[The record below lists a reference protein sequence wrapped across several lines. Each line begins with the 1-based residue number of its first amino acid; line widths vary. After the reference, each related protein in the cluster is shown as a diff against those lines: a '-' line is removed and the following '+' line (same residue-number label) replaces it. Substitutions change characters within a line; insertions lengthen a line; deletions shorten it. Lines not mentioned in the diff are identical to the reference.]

1 MVIIKQFNPAAGG
14 EKTHAS
20 RLRMSSR
27 ACHRC
32 RTLHKKCDIQSRGRT
47 CSNCEAGG
55 ASCRGGGTSELQIR
69 FSGLSHQVDEVPD
82 TCPSSK
88 TRSRTRGD
96 RRRSNRPLLAAT
108 NNDGSLG
115 VVDASWQSAS
125 EAPPLIEEEASVST
139 HTHNVDDGSA
149 QASLHP
155 QLLPSH
161 EAKLVKHFFTTLI
174 PWFDYCWPSGP
185 FGSYIKST
193 LRQDPGILYAV
204 LAVSARYLEAVRSE
218 EWDSN
223 EYERKC
229 LGILIPMLND
239 RNVAEPQGDGVL
251 VSALLL
257 RLLDEMTDPSD
268 SQLVIRH
275 TVSAPVLLRMRQ
287 HNLQP
292 TELSNAAMTIVL
304 RQEIFVANMVK
315 RPVELLGEDC
325 GIDGGLG
332 LASDVIWA
340 HRMTAHAAR
349 VTNFAYG
356 NEPRTTDIRDHLWG
370 YLDSWDQAKPSSFEP
385 LNEFD
390 GLAPEDQASTF
401 PAIYYIHDCAVSGRQ
416 YLEICK
422 IILLAHDPRT
432 PSLGLGRASY
442 VRAQEEKIR
451 QSVRTVCGIWM
462 SNEEYVPARVLVGLA
477 IGIAG
482 ELFTNPAET
491 RQLCKIVLEA
501 ERHVGWPCLKVS
513 PSLQAFWGLNDTD
526 VTH

>member
-1 MVIIKQFNPAAGG
+1 
-14 EKTHAS
+14 
-20 RLRMSSR
+20 
-27 ACHRC
+27 
-32 RTLHKKCDIQSRGRT
+32 
-47 CSNCEAGG
+47 
-55 ASCRGGGTSELQIR
+55 
-69 FSGLSHQVDEVPD
+69 
-82 TCPSSK
+82 
-88 TRSRTRGD
+88 
-96 RRRSNRPLLAAT
+96 PLLAA
-108 NNDGSLG
+108 NDNEDSGD
-115 VVDASWQSAS
+115 VVDAPWQPAS
-125 EAPPLIEEEASVST
+125 EAPPLIEEEASGST
-139 HTHNVDDGSA
+139 HTLDVDNGSA
-149 QASLHP
+149 QASFRP
-155 QLLPSH
+155 QPLPSH

-268 SQLVIRH
+268 SHLVIRH

-292 TELSNAAMTIVL
+292 TELSNAAMAIVL

-332 LASDVIWA
+332 PASDVIWA

-356 NEPRTTDIRDHLWG
+356 NERRTTDLWDHLWR
-370 YLDSWDQAKPSSFEP
+370 YLGSWDQAKPSSFEP
-385 LNEFD
+385 LNEIH
-390 GLAPEDQASTF
+390 GIGPKDQASTF
-401 PAIYYIHDCAVSGRQ
+401 PDFYYIHDCAVSGRQ

-442 VRAQEEKIR
+442 VKAQEEKIR
-451 QSVRTVCGIWM
+451 GSVRIVCGIWM
-462 SNEEYVPARVLVGLA
+462 SNEEHVPARVLVGLA

-482 ELFTNPAET
+482 ELFTDPDET
-491 RQLCKIVLEA
+491 RQLYKIVLEA

-513 PSLQAFWGLNDTD
+513 PSLQAFWGLDD
-526 VTH
+526 ADIAR

>member
-1 MVIIKQFNPAAGG
+1 MVIIKQFNPAPGG

-32 RTLHKKCDIQSRGRT
+32 RTLHKKCDIRSRSQT

-69 FSGLSHQVDEVPD
+69 FSGLSHPVEVADASPL
-82 TCPSSK
+82 SK

-108 NNDGSLG
+108 DNEDSGD
-115 VVDASWQSAS
+115 VVDAPWQLAS
-125 EAPPLIEEEASVST
+125 EAPPLIEEEASGST
-139 HTHNVDDGSA
+139 HTLDVDNGSA
-149 QASLHP
+149 QASFRP
-155 QLLPSH
+155 QPLPSH
-161 EAKLVKHFFTTLI
+161 EAKLVKHFLTTLI

-193 LRQDPGILYAV
+193 LRRDPGILYAV

-268 SQLVIRH
+268 SHLVIRH

-292 TELSNAAMTIVL
+292 TELSNAAMAIVL

-332 LASDVIWA
+332 PASDVIWA

-356 NEPRTTDIRDHLWG
+356 NERRTTDLWDHLWR

-385 LNEFD
+385 LNDID
-390 GLAPEDQASTF
+390 GIGPKDRASTF
-401 PAIYYIHDCAVSGRQ
+401 PDIYYIHDCAVSGRQ

-442 VRAQEEKIR
+442 VKAQEEKIR
-451 QSVRTVCGIWM
+451 ESVRIVCGIWM
-462 SNEEYVPARVLVGLA
+462 SNEEHVPARVLVGLA

-482 ELFTNPAET
+482 ELFTDPDET
-491 RQLCKIVLEA
+491 RHLHKIVLEA

-513 PSLQAFWGLNDTD
+513 PSLQAFWGLDD
-526 VTH
+526 ADIAR